1 MSGFAP
7 IKFVP
12 IYDIEDYISSA
23 KIVGEAADTLRK
35 LHTPVQKNQVP
46 RKTHKP
52 NVTRWDQGYFEDGK
66 IIYPY
71 EEAWPYLR
79 KNDIVPFDIRM
90 RCALRNGMPQSQ
102 VDAFIAKRKK
112 YETESEVQKRDD
124 EWHRLFGK

>member
-12 IYDIEDYISSA
+12 IYDIEDYLSSA
-23 KIVGEAADTLRK
+23 KITGEPAETLRK
-35 LHTPVQKNQVP
+35 LHTPPQKAKAP
-46 RKTHKP
+46 KP
-52 NVTRWDQGYFEDGK
+52 LYTPHVTRWDQGYFEDGK

-79 KNDIVPFDIRM
+79 KNDIVPFDIRL
-90 RCALRNGMPQSQ
+90 RCAIRNGIPLAKVES
-102 VDAFIAKRKK
+102 FIAKRKK
-112 YETESEVQKRDD
+112 YESAAEVQKRDD